1 MAAIE
6 EITVLVKYLT
16 AGKEEEATVALDLQ
30 LVEFRKDCHENFGV
44 PKTRNS
50 TLILEKT
57 GEVLSDNET
66 FRSAGIPDNAIL
78 SFVPEVG
85 GA

>member
-1 MAAIE
+1 MAIE

-16 AGKEEEATVALDLQ
+16 AGKEEEATIPLDLK
-30 LVEFRKDCHENFGV
+30 LGEFRKECHEIFGV

-50 TLILEKT
+50 TLILEKSC
-57 GEVLSDNET
+57 EVMSDNET
-66 FRSAGIPDNAIL
+66 FKSAGIPNNAVL

>member
-1 MAAIE
+1 MAIE
-6 EITVLVKYLT
+6 EITVLVKYPN
-16 AGKEEEATVALDLQ
+16 AGKEEDATVALDLK
-30 LVEFRKDCHENFGV
+30 LGEFRKDCHENFGV

-57 GEVLSDNET
+57 GEVLSDNDT
-66 FRSAGIPDNAIL
+66 FRNAGIQNNAVL

>member
-1 MAAIE
+1 MAIA
-6 EITVLVKYLT
+6 EITVLVKYPN
-16 AGKEEEATVALDLQ
+16 AGKEEEATVPLDLQ
-30 LVEFRKDCHENFGV
+30 LGEFRKECHEIFGV

-57 GEVLSDNET
+57 GEIQSDNET
-66 FRSAGIPDNAIL
+66 FGSASIPKNAVF

>member
-1 MAAIE
+1 MAIE
-6 EITVLVKYLT
+6 EITVLVKYLI
-16 AGKEEEATVALDLQ
+16 AGKEEEATVVVDLN
-30 LVEFRKDCHENFGV
+30 LGEFRKECHETFGV

-50 TLILEKT
+50 TLVLEKT

-66 FRSAGIPDNAIL
+66 FRSAEIQKNAVL

>member
-1 MAAIE
+1 MAIE
-6 EITVLVKYLT
+6 EITVIVKYLT
-16 AGKEEEATVALDLQ
+16 AGKEEEAAVPLELQ
-30 LVEFRKDCHENFGV
+30 IGEFRKECHEIFGV

-57 GEVLSDNET
+57 GEVLTDNET
-66 FRSAGIPDNAIL
+66 FGSAGIPNKAVL

>member
-1 MAAIE
+1 MTIE
-6 EITVLVKYLT
+6 EITVTVKYLT
-16 AGKEEEATVALDLQ
+16 AGIEEDATVFLDLK
-30 LVEFRKDCHENFGV
+30 LGEFRKECHKIFDV

-57 GEVLSDNET
+57 GEIQSDNET
-66 FRSAGIPDNAIL
+66 FGSAGIPDRAVL